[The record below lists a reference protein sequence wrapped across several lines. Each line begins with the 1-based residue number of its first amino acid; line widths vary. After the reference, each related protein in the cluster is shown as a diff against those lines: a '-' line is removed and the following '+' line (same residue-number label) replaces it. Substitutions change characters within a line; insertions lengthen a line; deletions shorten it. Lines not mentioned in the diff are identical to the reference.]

1 MNYVFQRQAL
11 EEYREAAAY
20 IALTSAQ
27 NSRLFIQRVEA
38 AIEYILKHPDAN
50 IRGRHGTLRR
60 KIHRQ
65 SHWLVYRRLPTDSKT
80 LEIIAIAHEKRGEEY
95 WEERFQQLDPATTQ
109 SPS

>member
-1 MNYVFQRQAL
+1 MKFVFQRAAL

-20 IALTSAQ
+20 IARTSEQ

-38 AIEYILKHPDAN
+38 AIDYILKHPDSN

-65 SHWLVYRRLPTDSKT
+65 AHWIVYRRLPADPET
-80 LEIIAIAHEKRGEEY
+80 LEIIAIAHERRGEEY
-95 WEERFQQLDPATTQ
+95 WEDRFQQL
-109 SPS
+109 